1 MTSDFA
7 SAKQLIDQSSNILLT
22 THERTDGDDLGSV
35 LALGLALRSQNK
47 RVGIVIT
54 GGVPSR
60 LNFMPGSDEVTEEL
74 PNQNYDLLIVSGCS
88 TLDRVNHAGIA
99 SLQLPI
105 INFDHHPD
113 NTNYGTVNVVDAKKS
128 SVAELMFD
136 FILWCGWKINS
147 AMATNLLTGIV
158 TDTGLLMHNNTE
170 ASTLTAAGKLMSR
183 GALISE
189 VAKHTFSVQSPL
201 EMRAW
206 GQALQN
212 SYYNPTSKM
221 VYAVITQEQIKQLG
235 NPELSS
241 FEGLV
246 ETLNKVPEAKFAMFL
261 KEDSDGRVKGS
272 LRSEEYKGT
281 DVQQI
286 ARQLGGGGHKL
297 AAGFSMLGK
306 LAKDELGRWRVVKA

>member
-7 SAKQLIDQSSNILLT
+7 SAKQLIDQSSNIVFT

-35 LALGLALRSQNK
+35 LALSRILASQGKN
-47 RVGIVIT
+47 VTLVIT

-60 LNFMPGSDEVTEEL
+60 LNFMPGSDEVIEEL
-74 PNQNYDLLIVSGCS
+74 PQSDYDLLIISGCS
-88 TLDRVNHAGIA
+88 SFDRVNHEGIM
-99 SLQLPI
+99 SLHIPV

-128 SVAELMFD
+128 SVAELMYD
-136 FILWCGWKINS
+136 FIVWCNWEIS
-147 AMATNLLTGIV
+147 ASMATSLLTGII
-158 TDTGLLMHNNTE
+158 TDTGLLMHNNTA
-170 ASTLTAAGKLMSR
+170 ASTLATAGKLMQK

-189 VAKHTFSVQSPL
+189 VAKHTFTAQGPM

-206 GQALQN
+206 GKVLEN
-212 SYYNPTSKM
+212 SYYNPSNQM
-221 VYAVITQEQIKQLG
+221 IYAVITQEQIKKLG

-261 KEDSDGRVKGS
+261 KEDESGKIKGS

-281 DVQQI
+281 DVQKI
-286 ARQLGGGGHKL
+286 AQQLGGGGHKL

-306 LAKDELGRWRVVKA
+306 LSKDKEGYWQIVKS